1 MFVSSHFYNF
11 KINLNLRKLI
21 LFLAIFS
28 VLSLFIISSVISYYI
43 VRNQLI
49 NNSLALNSEHANKI
63 AIIIDNHFKNI
74 LIELG
79 YSAKILGKKFD
90 DNEIRE
96 TEVQRLKMQSDY
108 YNSVV
113 VSDSEG
119 RLINYSP
126 NILNIDKNKV
136 QTTLGISNSIKEKT
150 IYIIAISFC

>member
-1 MFVSSHFYNF
+1 MEIS

-119 RLINYSP
+119 GLINYSP

>member
-1 MFVSSHFYNF
+1 MEIF

>member
-1 MFVSSHFYNF
+1 MEIF

-119 RLINYSP
+119 RLINYPP

>member
-1 MFVSSHFYNF
+1 MEIS

-90 DNEIRE
+90 DNEIQQNLCSAFFHRI
-96 TEVQRLKMQSDY
+96 SDM
-108 YNSVV
+108 
-113 VSDSEG
+113 
-119 RLINYSP
+119 
-126 NILNIDKNKV
+126 K
-136 QTTLGISNSIKEKT
+136 
-150 IYIIAISFC
+150 

>member
-1 MFVSSHFYNF
+1 MEIF

-136 QTTLGISNSIKEKT
+136 QTTL
-150 IYIIAISFC
+150 

>member
-1 MFVSSHFYNF
+1 MEIS

-79 YSAKILGKKFD
+79 YSPKILGKKFG

>member
-1 MFVSSHFYNF
+1 MEIF

-28 VLSLFIISSVISYYI
+28 VLSLFIISSVINYYI

-63 AIIIDNHFKNI
+63 AIITDNHFKNI

-136 QTTLGISNSIKEKT
+136 QTTLGISNSIKEKNH
-150 IYIIAISFC
+150 IYHCHIFLLKRI

>member
-1 MFVSSHFYNF
+1 MEIF

-28 VLSLFIISSVISYYI
+28 VLSLFIISSLISYYI

>member
-1 MFVSSHFYNF
+1 MEIF

-119 RLINYSP
+119 GLINYSP

>member
-1 MFVSSHFYNF
+1 MEIS

-150 IYIIAISFC
+150 I

>member
-1 MFVSSHFYNF
+1 MEIF

-96 TEVQRLKMQSDY
+96 TELQRLKMQSDY

-119 RLINYSP
+119 GLINYSP

>member
-1 MFVSSHFYNF
+1 MEIF

-49 NNSLALNSEHANKI
+49 NNSLALNSEYANKI
-63 AIIIDNHFKNI
+63 AIITDNHFKNI

>member
-1 MFVSSHFYNF
+1 MEIS

>member
-1 MFVSSHFYNF
+1 MEIS

-150 IYIIAISFC
+150 IYILAISFC